1 MSSLSHRTQ
10 LLLDEER
17 HHCLEQ
23 EARRQGRSVASL
35 IREAIDMRLELG
47 VEAKNRRDAATWM
60 LAAPLPADPEPA
72 IEAEE
77 ELIDSDS
84 SGSDAP

>member
-10 LLLDEER
+10 ILLDEER
-17 HHCLEQ
+17 HGRLEQ

-35 IREAIDMRLELG
+35 IREAIDLRLELG

-60 LAAPLPADPEPA
+60 LAAPLPADPEPE
-72 IEAEE
+72 IETED
-77 ELIDSDS
+77 ELIDSDP

>member
-17 HHCLEQ
+17 HRRLEQ

-47 VEAKNRRDAATWM
+47 VEAKHRRDAATWM
-60 LAAPLPADPEPA
+60 LAASLPADPEPA
-72 IEAEE
+72 IETEE
-77 ELIDSDS
+77 ELIDS
-84 SGSDAP
+84 SGADTP

>member
-17 HHCLEQ
+17 HRRLEQ

-35 IREAIDMRLELG
+35 IREAIDMRLGLG
-47 VEAKNRRDAATWM
+47 EEAKHRRDAAAWM
-60 LAAPLPADPEPA
+60 LATSRPTDPEPP
-72 IEAEE
+72 IETEE
-77 ELIDSDS
+77 ELIDP
-84 SGSDAP
+84 SGSDAT